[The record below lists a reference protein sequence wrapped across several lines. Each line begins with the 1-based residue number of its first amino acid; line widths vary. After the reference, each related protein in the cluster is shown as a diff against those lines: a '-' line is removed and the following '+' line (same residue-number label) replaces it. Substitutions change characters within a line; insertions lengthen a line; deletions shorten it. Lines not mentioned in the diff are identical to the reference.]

1 MTAAALH
8 NDPSQDPGIRDIDHS
23 LVKAIREKNDRAAF
37 TVLIHKYQ
45 KPVFRFC
52 YRYFGNEDDAKDM
65 AQDIFVKVFLK
76 IHDFRGDAAFSSWL
90 YRIMVNMCMDK
101 SNSMYY
107 RIFRRKPVP
116 ALHREDD
123 PWDHRENLNEV
134 ASPEKLLLNKE
145 LGEVIRSSVA
155 SLDKRQRAILILRDY
170 HDKSYEEIA
179 GAMNM
184 QLGTVKSALC
194 RARKKVAETIT
205 TIYRK

>member
-8 NDPSQDPGIRDIDHS
+8 NDTSQDPGIRDIDHS
-23 LVKAIREKNDRAAF
+23 LVKSIREKNDRAAF
-37 TVLIHKYQ
+37 TLLVRKYQ

-90 YRIMVNMCMDK
+90 YRIMVNICMDK
-101 SNSMYY
+101 SNSLYY
-107 RIFRRKPVP
+107 KIFRKKPVP
-116 ALHREDD
+116 MRHQDEGY
-123 PWDHRENLNEV
+123 WDYQENLHEV
-134 ASPEKLLLNKE
+134 ANPEKILLNKE

-155 SLDKRQRAILILRDY
+155 RLDKRQRAVLILRDF

-179 GAMNM
+179 ILMNM